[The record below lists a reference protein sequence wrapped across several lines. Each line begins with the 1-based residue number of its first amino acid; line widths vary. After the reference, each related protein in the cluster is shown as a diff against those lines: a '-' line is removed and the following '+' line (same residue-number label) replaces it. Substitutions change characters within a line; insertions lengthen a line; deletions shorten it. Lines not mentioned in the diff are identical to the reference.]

1 MRETKE
7 QRNARMLEYLSGNH
21 VSGQVV
27 WNMAR
32 ELKATNILLS
42 FNGMLVQPQRQDLM
56 WNLKNSPESV
66 WYVIGTSSYTTMIL
80 TQPTTADEE
89 VEPGFATWSQCV
101 AGAKPTKVE
110 TKTADE
116 LREMAEEML
125 DDMIVDDMM
134 AWAASRDIAF
144 DADSGRTEMTVD
156 IVENV
161 GLEGW
166 AEHFGVVLA

>member
-1 MRETKE
+1 
-7 QRNARMLEYLSGNH
+7 MLEYLSGNH

-27 WNMAR
+27 WNMVR

-42 FNGMLVQPQRQDLM
+42 FNGMLIQPQRQDLM
-56 WNLKNSPESV
+56 FSLKNNPDSA

-80 TQPTTADEE
+80 TEPTTVDEE

-101 AGAKPTKVE
+101 AGAKPAKVE
-110 TKTADE
+110 TKTVDE

-125 DDMIVDDMM
+125 DDMILEDMV
-134 AWAASRDIAF
+134 AWAVTHGVEF
-144 DADSGRTEMTVD
+144 DVNSGRTEMTVD

-161 GLEGW
+161 GATGW